1 MAEPVSDDDKASQ
14 NNIVFVDTSLDTHL
28 ALMVSDC
35 DTVSDLKKKIIY
47 EHPLCFPNIGLIQ
60 IHALKV
66 KRKGYFYH
74 LSDSMF
80 VKSAFDEVK
89 KNWFLGVDASRSA
102 EHGENQ
108 HSLVPAI
115 ENNLFSCFGIKNGTS
130 FDRID
135 LPHDGPLKRQSNYD
149 DSSLPLVESNHNA
162 KENVPIA
169 DRYGSSESSRGVLKE
184 KDASFTGVDKDASQQ
199 DIIIPEK
206 SLVDAGREVSC
217 DVRMGIKDVAD
228 EPCRSLSSNTSRRLV
243 SKIKKTDYLS
253 KETEVTEKHG
263 NCITGN
269 FNNDVD
275 LKCKKSLEEASQVRL
290 HGKRKRKIE
299 KKDEDED
306 SLEGKTALT
315 CNSNKKNSKAVGT
328 SQHSMGDKLKTNA
341 TLETIFTEPV
351 EDVHLSETGSRS
363 GKSKKRRKKSSN
375 SSNQVLGEV
384 PSAGKDAGENSS
396 AAVVIEHKVLGDE
409 PGATS
414 VPRQGVQEAA
424 TSELCGIS
432 IMEKQVDPVHK
443 VEEINKLPL
452 SLVHKQKA
460 NATVERL
467 ASEPFQNVHLVGG
480 SDSGSG
486 KKKRK
491 KKSSNPSTQVDAAVP
506 SCEKVVGE
514 ESSRV
519 AVGIN
524 LEDSSNEPHLDGDI
538 VQDAMTS
545 EHCGLSLKEKQCD
558 PFPEIGEHDKVPDIN
573 TCDTSAGNVNSND
586 DASDEETAVGVG
598 KMKNLKDSCI
608 FELKGFKEPSSLRND
623 IELSRPENGVPN
635 DEDDCE
641 TGLTN
646 RVYVERESSH
656 NRVSKGILSEKFKPP
671 SQNETD
677 MNAIEVI
684 ATSESLNGTGIL
696 KDRKS
701 VKKGRK
707 KRKIEDSVEG
717 TLMKSRLEHAKCS
730 EHDISSTEPH
740 KTINGDDSCKDK
752 QEERDFSPVKG
763 KEVSKSKTVGT
774 RVLGAGWETGEV
786 NGDEVESLQHI
797 SKAQANSESTD
808 DKMRKKLSKTKT
820 VKASLFST
828 GRETCNALED
838 EVDSFQKIG
847 KTQANAENVDE
858 KMKRKFKKKKNSA
871 AQDTGHHS
879 STPLADTQRKAEAS
893 SKMRNEN
900 QGSEGRLLASNTITM
915 QLQGS
920 VSKDECAKHMLHL
933 GKNQILKI
941 SRSEDSV
948 GGKPIKSGVEHV
960 KSSEHDIFSSHFCE
974 TVIGDH
980 SSVNAKKET
989 NISRTKGKASKA
1001 KTLITTLFGAGQE
1014 TSDVNVD
1021 GVESSL
1027 HNSETQADAENGNEK
1042 MRKKSKKKLNSATK
1056 SLPVREDGHRDPIRS
1071 TNNQSAVEAS
1081 TKMKNEKEGNGGK
1094 SEAGKSSTTIQL
1106 LGSLSKDERA
1116 EHKLQPEN
1124 KLLKVS
1130 MRSGTI
1136 APLIGKSDK
1145 LTSLPEDTR
1154 RLSIADAELT
1164 SINSEKK
1171 SEAFAVSKFNLGN
1184 SKKTVDQNKLGNKSQ
1199 SGVGQAVR
1207 KACLNDAGEVVN
1219 RSEHDKSLLA
1229 KSGTIFN
1236 DYSSGSSE
1244 DDGVRNSDSSTRTPS
1259 AISFSSDYSDGE
1271 SNANLNS
1278 PQHGSYDSKT
1288 KNSGGRSIRKAN
1300 SSRAKSLTLDT
1311 ILRSSSRY
1319 KKAKQ
1324 TAVQSELEDTESQ
1337 PVDYVPDSLVDI

>member
-1 MAEPVSDDDKASQ
+1 MAEPGSDDDKVSQ

-80 VKSAFDEVK
+80 VKSAFDGVK

-108 HSLVPAI
+108 HCLVPAT
-115 ENNLFSCFGIKNGTS
+115 ENNLLRCFGIKNGTS

-135 LPHDGPLKRQSNYD
+135 PPHDGPLKRQSNYD
-149 DSSLPLVESNHNA
+149 GSSLPLVESNHNA

-169 DRYGSSESSRGVLKE
+169 DWYGSSESSRGVLKE
-184 KDASFTGVDKDASQQ
+184 KDASFTGVDKDTSQQ

-206 SLVDAGREVSC
+206 SLIDAGREVSC
-217 DVRMGIKDVAD
+217 DMRMGIKDIAD
-228 EPCRSLSSNTSRRLV
+228 EPCRSSSSNTSRRLV

-263 NCITGN
+263 DCVTGN

-341 TLETIFTEPV
+341 TLDTIFTEPV
-351 EDVHLSETGSRS
+351 EDVHLLETGSRS

-375 SSNQVLGEV
+375 SINQVLAEV
-384 PSAGKDAGENSS
+384 PSAGKDAGENFS
-396 AAVVIEHKVLGDE
+396 AAVVIKCKVLGEE
-409 PGATS
+409 PGETS

-432 IMEKQVDPVHK
+432 IMEKKHVDLVHK
-443 VEEINKLPL
+443 EEEINKLPL

-460 NATVERL
+460 NATLERL
-467 ASEPFQNVHLVGG
+467 ASEPFKNVHLVVGI
-480 SDSGSG
+480 DSGSG
-486 KKKRK
+486 K
-491 KKSSNPSTQVDAAVP
+491 KKSSNPSTQVDAAAP

-524 LEDSSNEPHLDGDI
+524 LEDSSNGPHLDGDI

-545 EHCGLSLKEKQCD
+545 EHCGLSPKEKQCD
-558 PFPEIGEHDKVPDIN
+558 PFPEIGEHDKLPDIN
-573 TCDTSAGNVNSND
+573 MCDTSAGNVNSND
-586 DASDEETAVGVG
+586 DASNEETAVGVG
-598 KMKNLKDSCI
+598 KMKNLKDGCI
-608 FELKGFKEPSSLRND
+608 FELKGFKEPSSLRKD
-623 IELSRPENGVPN
+623 IELSRPENTVPN

-641 TGLTN
+641 TGLTD

-656 NRVSKGILSEKFKPP
+656 NRVSKRILSEKFKPP

-677 MNAIEVI
+677 MNAKEVI

-696 KDRKS
+696 KERKS

-717 TLMKSRLEHAKCS
+717 TLMKSRLEHTKCS

-740 KTINGDDSCKDK
+740 KTINGDDYSCKDK

-763 KEVSKSKTVGT
+763 KEVSKTKTVST

-808 DKMRKKLSKTKT
+808 EKMGKKLSKTKT

-828 GRETCNALED
+828 GRETCNARED

-847 KTQANAENVDE
+847 KTQLNAENVDE
-858 KMKRKFKKKKNSA
+858 KIKRRFKKKKNSA

-879 STPLADTQRKAEAS
+879 SMPSADNQRKAEAS

-900 QGSEGRLLASNTITM
+900 QGSEGKLLASNTITM
-915 QLQGS
+915 QFQGS
-920 VSKDECAKHMLHL
+920 VSKDECAEHMLHL
-933 GKNQILKI
+933 GKKEILKI

-948 GGKPIKSGVEHV
+948 GGKPIKSGEEHG

-974 TVIGDH
+974 NVIGDH
-980 SSVNAKKET
+980 SSVNAKKEG
-989 NISRTKGKASKA
+989 NFSRTKGKASKS
-1001 KTLITTLFGAGQE
+1001 KTLSTSLFGAGQE

-1021 GVESSL
+1021 EVESSL
-1027 HNSETQADAENGNEK
+1027 HDSKTQANAENGNEK
-1042 MRKKSKKKLNSATK
+1042 MRKKSKKKPNSATK
-1056 SLPVREDGHRDPIRS
+1056 SLPVQDDGHKDPIPS
-1071 TNNQSAVEAS
+1071 TNNQSEVKVS

-1106 LGSLSKDERA
+1106 QGSLSKDERA
-1116 EHKLQPEN
+1116 EHTLQPEN

-1130 MRSGTI
+1130 TRSGTI

-1145 LTSLPEDTR
+1145 LTSLPEDAR

-1171 SEAFAVSKFNLGN
+1171 SEAFAVSKSNLGN

-1207 KACLNDAGEVVN
+1207 KASINDVGEVVN
-1219 RSEHDKSLLA
+1219 RSEHDKSLLT

-1244 DDGVRNSDSSTRTPS
+1244 DDDGVKNSDSSIRTPS
-1259 AISFSSDYSDGE
+1259 ANSFSSDYSDGE

-1278 PQHGSYDSKT
+1278 PQDGSYDSKR
-1288 KNSGGRSIRKAN
+1288 KNSDGRSIRKAS